1 MLVAGVAVAP
11 LHQLRVELRDVVQRG
26 HRREHVPARPAD
38 LALDVALLVAGVRVG
53 VGHREPVVR
62 VHPGEELR
70 LGDLAA
76 DLAAGPRGV
85 VEHDPVRHAAHV
97 LEHVLEPLADA
108 LGGLA
113 GEQLAEPHV
122 GEREAQREEVH
133 AHALAAV
140 DDVDVAEVRPRLA
153 RRPHELDARLLR
165 RPHLGLALADV
176 LLHGPVPARIGCL
189 VEQPLVDPL
198 GAVALLAPD
207 ASVVLEDRVD
217 EGLVRVEDRP
227 APGLH
232 GHLRREVV
240 RRQVLADRR
249 QRDPCPPLYLRV
261 RVPLAAHV
269 AYTLDRW
276 HVDHPFRLLA
286 G

>member
-1 MLVAGVAVAP
+1 M
-11 LHQLRVELRDVVQRG
+11 
-26 HRREHVPARPAD
+26 
-38 LALDVALLVAGVRVG
+38 
-53 VGHREPVVR
+53 R

-165 RPHLGLALADV
+165 RPIWALRSRTYFFT
-176 LLHGPVPARIGCL
+176 VPY
-189 VEQPLVDPL
+189 P
-198 GAVALLAPD
+198 
-207 ASVVLEDRVD
+207 
-217 EGLVRVEDRP
+217 P
-227 APGLH
+227 A
-232 GHLRREVV
+232 
-240 RRQVLADRR
+240 
-249 QRDPCPPLYLRV
+249 
-261 RVPLAAHV
+261 
-269 AYTLDRW
+269 
-276 HVDHPFRLLA
+276 
-286 G
+286 